1 MAYTFE
7 QVMKMDEDAFLALV
21 TEVNAFDK
29 YVKLCGKSTKQKK
42 YPKVLKPSKKIPGKM
57 TYQADKTQQPV
68 IVTKPITFFEVKT
81 LFAKQVL
88 GLKKKDAPNKDSFRK
103 RAEAAAAA
111 AKAAAEKAE

>member
-7 QVMKMDEDAFLALV
+7 QVMKMDEEAFLALV

-81 LFAKQVL
+81 AFAKEVL
-88 GLKKKDAPNKDSFRK
+88 KLEPKGKIAKETFRD
-103 RAEAAAAA
+103 RAAAAA
-111 AKAAAEKAE
+111 QNA